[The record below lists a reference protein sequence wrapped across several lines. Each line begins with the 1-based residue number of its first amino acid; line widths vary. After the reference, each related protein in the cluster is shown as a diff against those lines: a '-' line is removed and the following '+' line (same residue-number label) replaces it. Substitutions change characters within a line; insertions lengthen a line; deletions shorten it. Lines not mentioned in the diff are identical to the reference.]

1 MNESLVWMCVKIECF
16 STLYR
21 KTPFSSITFLELY
34 PSPVLHPET
43 LGAHHTPMLKRTLLI
58 TAFLVPL
65 TALAIEIQP
74 ADFYSD
80 VRAGSSEAAGI
91 NLLTREGIVQGYG
104 DRHFGP
110 SRLVNRAEFLK
121 IAILA
126 SPDGYE
132 PDTSGLGCFPDVKGD
147 AWFAP
152 YVCAAKAAGIVSGN
166 ADPKLPQDQWTFN
179 PADTVTYDA
188 ALKMLI
194 LLYRHP
200 IPNVAGENWAEPY
213 YQAAV
218 QKGVDL
224 PIRITFDTP
233 MTRGMAARLAG
244 AFMAENAGKLVEYR
258 LAEAGKYDVASS
270 SSSSESSSSSSS
282 SSVSSSS
289 SSSSSVAP
297 LFMLPPVSHF
307 LVVGSVTDA
316 LASGVLRSSG
326 ENSKVQLVQVK
337 LFSEVRSIDYL
348 ELVTENGQFIAKL
361 TRRLNADTPDY
372 KQTFETQIQPENQF
386 LLPQDTDV
394 RVVLRAVV
402 RTLEN
407 AGFSDE
413 LLQVRTMSITMKGD
427 TTSQTINTP
436 ITGPFVKHQT
446 SFGRLFDITRVSPAT
461 TPLVAG
467 TGVVIGS
474 YSFNSSAI
482 SGKNLKL
489 RQLVFSL
496 AKSGTA
502 TVGNW
507 TLVNRVSG
515 AHVPCTTNEQA
526 MTVTCLALEQAVGV
540 LTVGTPFILDL
551 KATVYLPAGSEG
563 SIVETSL
570 STAGSPESLG
580 SIEWT
585 DESGIFRWVEGASP
599 IVTGTRLQ

>member
-1 MNESLVWMCVKIECF
+1 
-16 STLYR
+16 
-21 KTPFSSITFLELY
+21 
-34 PSPVLHPET
+34 
-43 LGAHHTPMLKRTLLI
+43 MLKRTLLI
-58 TAFLVPL
+58 TALLVPL

-91 NLLTREGIVQGYG
+91 NLLTREGILQGYG

-132 PDTSGLGCFPDVKGD
+132 PDGSGQGCFPDVKGD
-147 AWFAP
+147 MWFAP

-166 ADPKLPQDQWTFN
+166 ANPKLPQDQWTFN

-200 IPNVAGENWAEPY
+200 IPDVAGDDWAEPY

-218 QKGVDL
+218 NKGVDL

-244 AFMAENAGKLVEYR
+244 AFIAENAGKLAEYR
-258 LAEAGKYDVASS
+258 LAEAGKYTVASS

-297 LFMLPPVSHF
+297 LFILPAVSHF
-307 LVVGSVTDA
+307 LVVGSTTDA

-326 ENSKVQLVQVK
+326 ESSKVQLVQVK
-337 LFSEVRSIDYL
+337 LFSEVRSLERL
-348 ELVTENGQFIAKL
+348 ELVTENGQLIASL
-361 TRRLNADTPDY
+361 LRRVTTDTPDY
-372 KQTFETQIQPENQF
+372 KQTFEAQVQPENQF
-386 LLPQDTDV
+386 TLPQDTDV

-402 RTLEN
+402 RTVEN

-413 LLQVRTMSITMKGD
+413 LLQVRTISITTKSD
-427 TTSQTINTP
+427 ATNQTINTP
-436 ITGPFVKHQT
+436 ISGPFMKHQT
-446 SFGRLFDITRVSPAT
+446 SFGRLFGITRVSPAT
-461 TPLVAG
+461 APLVAG

-474 YSFNSSAI
+474 YSFNSSALP
-482 SGKNLKL
+482 GKNLKL

-496 AKSGTA
+496 AKSGSA
-502 TVGNW
+502 TVNNW
-507 TLVNRVSG
+507 MLVNRVSG
-515 AHVPCTTNEQA
+515 ASVPCTTNEQF
-526 MTVTCLALEQAVGV
+526 MTVTCLALDQAVG
-540 LTVGTPFILDL
+540 LMTVGTPFVVDL
-551 KATVYLPAGSEG
+551 KATVFLGAGSQG
-563 SIVETSL
+563 STIETSL
-570 STAGSPESLG
+570 ATAGSPESLG

-585 DESGIFRWVEGASP
+585 DESGIFRWVEGPSP
-599 IVTGTRLQ
+599 IVIGTRLQ

>member
-1 MNESLVWMCVKIECF
+1 
-16 STLYR
+16 
-21 KTPFSSITFLELY
+21 
-34 PSPVLHPET
+34 
-43 LGAHHTPMLKRTLLI
+43 MLKRTLLI
-58 TAFLVPL
+58 TALLVPL

-91 NLLTREGIVQGYG
+91 NLLTREGILQGYG

-132 PDTSGLGCFPDVKGD
+132 PDSSGQGCFPDVKGD
-147 AWFAP
+147 MWFAP

-166 ADPKLPQDQWTFN
+166 ANPKLPQDQWSFN

-200 IPNVAGENWAEPY
+200 IPDVAGDDWAEPY

-218 QKGVDL
+218 NKGVDL

-233 MTRGMAARLAG
+233 MTRGMTARLAG
-244 AFMAENAGKLVEYR
+244 AFMAENAGKLAEYR
-258 LAEAGKYDVASS
+258 LAEAGKYDGT
-270 SSSSESSSSSSS
+270 SSSS

-289 SSSSSVAP
+289 SSTSSSVSSSSSSSVAP
-297 LFMLPPVSHF
+297 LFTLPPVSHF
-307 LVVGSVTDA
+307 LVVGTTTDA
-316 LASGVLRSSG
+316 IADGVIRSVG
-326 ENSKVQLVQVK
+326 ESSKVQLVQVK
-337 LFSEVRSIDYL
+337 LFTEVRSLERL
-348 ELVTENGQFIAKL
+348 ELVTENGQLIAQL
-361 TRRLNADTPDY
+361 MRRTTADTPDF
-372 KQTFETQIQPENQF
+372 KQIFEAQLQPENQF
-386 LLPQDTDV
+386 ALPADTDV
-394 RVVLRAVV
+394 RVVLRAVIRAV
-402 RTLEN
+402 EN

-413 LLQVRTMSITMKGD
+413 LLQVRTMSITKKGD
-427 TTSQTINTP
+427 TTNQTVNTP
-436 ITGPFVKHQT
+436 ISGPFVKHQT
-446 SFGRLFDITRVSPAT
+446 SFGRLFGITRLSPAT
-461 TPLVAG
+461 APLVAG

-474 YSFNSSAI
+474 YSFNSSALA
-482 SGKNLKL
+482 GKNLKL

-502 TVGNW
+502 TVNNW
-507 TLVNRVSG
+507 TLVNRVTG
-515 AHVPCTTNEQA
+515 ASVPCTTNEQS
-526 MTVTCLALEQAVGV
+526 MTVTCLALDQAVGV
-540 LTVGTPFILDL
+540 LSVGTPFVLDL
-551 KATVYLPAGSEG
+551 KATVFLPVGSQG
-563 SIVETSL
+563 SLVETSL
-570 STAGSPESLG
+570 SAAGSPESLG

-585 DESGIFRWVEGASP
+585 DESGIFRWVEGPSP

>member
-1 MNESLVWMCVKIECF
+1 
-16 STLYR
+16 
-21 KTPFSSITFLELY
+21 
-34 PSPVLHPET
+34 
-43 LGAHHTPMLKRTLLI
+43 MLKRTLLI
-58 TAFLVPL
+58 TSFLVPL

-74 ADFYSD
+74 ANFYSD
-80 VRAGSSEAAGI
+80 VRTGSSEAAGI
-91 NLLTREGIVQGYG
+91 NLLTREGILQGYG

-152 YVCAAKAAGIVSGN
+152 YVCTAKAAGIVSGN
-166 ADPKLPQDQWTFN
+166 ADPKIPQDQWTFN

-200 IPNVAGENWAEPY
+200 IPNVAGEDWAEPY

-244 AFMAENAGKLVEYR
+244 AFMAENAGKLAEYR
-258 LAEAGKYDVASS
+258 LAESGKYDVASS
-270 SSSSESSSSSSS
+270 SSSSDTSSSSSS
-282 SSVSSSS
+282 SSVSSSA

-297 LFMLPPVSHF
+297 LFTLPPASHF

-326 ENSKVQLVQVK
+326 ESSKVQLVQVK
-337 LFSEVRSIDYL
+337 LFSEVRSIEYL

-361 TRRLNADTPDY
+361 TRRLNTDLPDY
-372 KQTFETQIQPENQF
+372 KQTFEAQVQPESQF
-386 LLPQDTDV
+386 TLPQDTDV

-402 RTLEN
+402 RTVEN

-427 TTSQTINTP
+427 ATNQTVNTP
-436 ITGPFVKHQT
+436 ISGPFMKHQT
-446 SFGRLFDITRVSPAT
+446 AFGRIFDITRVSPAT
-461 TPLVAG
+461 APLLSG

-474 YSFNSSAI
+474 YSFNSSTIA
-482 SGKNLKL
+482 GKNLKL
-489 RQLVFSL
+489 RQLIFGLV
-496 AKSGTA
+496 KSGSVTIHH
-502 TVGNW
+502 W

-515 AHVPCTTNEQA
+515 ANIACTTNEQA
-526 MTVTCLALEQAVGV
+526 MTITCSALEQAVGV
-540 LTVGTPFILDL
+540 LTAGTPLVLDL
-551 KATVYLPAGSEG
+551 KATVYMPTGAQG

-570 STAGSPESLG
+570 PTAGSPEALG

-599 IVTGTRLQ
+599 IVNGTHLQ

>member
-1 MNESLVWMCVKIECF
+1 
-16 STLYR
+16 
-21 KTPFSSITFLELY
+21 
-34 PSPVLHPET
+34 
-43 LGAHHTPMLKRTLLI
+43 MLKRTLLI
-58 TAFLVPL
+58 TALLVPL

-91 NLLTREGIVQGYG
+91 NLLTREGILQGYG

-121 IAILA
+121 IAILS

-132 PDTSGLGCFPDVKGD
+132 PDGSGQGCFPDVKGD
-147 AWFAP
+147 MWFAP

-166 ADPKLPQDQWTFN
+166 ANPKLPQDQWTFN

-200 IPNVAGENWAEPY
+200 IPDVAGDDWAEPY

-218 QKGVDL
+218 NKGVDL

-244 AFMAENAGKLVEYR
+244 AFIAENAGKLAEYR
-258 LAEAGKYDVASS
+258 LAEAGKYNVA
-270 SSSSESSSSSSS
+270 SSSS

-289 SSSSSVAP
+289 SSSSSSVTSSSSSSSSVAP
-297 LFMLPPVSHF
+297 LFTLPAVSHF
-307 LVVGSVTDA
+307 LVVGSTTDA
-316 LASGVLRSSG
+316 IASGVLRSSG
-326 ENSKVQLVQVK
+326 ESSKVQLVQVK
-337 LFSEVRSIDYL
+337 LFNEVRSLERL
-348 ELVTENGQFIAKL
+348 ELVTENGQLIASL
-361 TRRLNADTPDY
+361 LRRVTTDTPDY
-372 KQTFETQIQPENQF
+372 KQTFEAQVQPENQF
-386 LLPQDTDV
+386 TLPQDTDV

-402 RTLEN
+402 RTVEN

-413 LLQVRTMSITMKGD
+413 LLQVRTISVTTKGD
-427 TTSQTINTP
+427 ATNQTINVP
-436 ITGPFVKHQT
+436 ISGPFVKHQT

-461 TPLVAG
+461 APLVSG

-482 SGKNLKL
+482 AGKNLKL

-496 AKSGTA
+496 AKSGSA
-502 TVGNW
+502 TVNNW
-507 TLVNRVSG
+507 MLVNRASG
-515 AHVPCTTNEQA
+515 ASVPCTTNEQF
-526 MTVTCLALEQAVGV
+526 MTVTCLALDQAVG
-540 LTVGTPFILDL
+540 LMSVGTPFVLDL
-551 KATVYLPAGSEG
+551 KATVFLGTGSQG

-570 STAGSPESLG
+570 ATAGSPESLG

-585 DESGIFRWVEGASP
+585 DESGIFRWVEGPSP